1 MRIRMT
7 THYIGPDAE
16 CLPGGLIDLPDD
28 VASRYL
34 ASGQAELV
42 EQASTRMEAA
52 TLAPSPNAMQRHQ
65 PQLKRRPNQ

>member
-1 MRIRMT
+1 MT

-28 VASRYL
+28 VAARYVV
-34 ASGQAELV
+34 SGQAEIV
-42 EQASTRMEAA
+42 EPASSRMEAA
-52 TLAPSPNAMQRHQ
+52 TLAPAQNAMQRHQ